1 MQPEDGDGTG
11 LSARAVP
18 GASDTTLHDKLR
30 ALRKQRGLSIAQVSE
45 MTGIS
50 SAFLS
55 QVENGKN
62 DITVTRLMRLVEA
75 FGVSVA
81 DLLPGDQAG
90 ERGLTVVRAG
100 MERRLTSPSE
110 QMEVRVMSARGH
122 SKFMPALTVYEP
134 GGGMS
139 EAAAFESEEV
149 VYVLEGE
156 IELEY
161 EGEVVT
167 LNPGDVAYF
176 DGRGVHRYR
185 NLSDGEAKAFSVTW
199 PAIF

>member
-1 MQPEDGDGTG
+1 M
-11 LSARAVP
+11 V
-18 GASDTTLHDKLR
+18 ASPSDSKLNEKLR
-30 ALRKQRGLSIAQVSE
+30 ALRKERGLSIAQVSE

-75 FGVSVA
+75 FGISVA
-81 DLLPGDQAG
+81 DLLPGDQTVG
-90 ERGLTVVRAG
+90 RGLTVVRAG
-100 MERRLTSPSE
+100 KERRLTSPSE
-110 QMEVRVMSARGH
+110 QMEVRVMSSRGH
-122 SKFMPALTVYEP
+122 QKFMPAVTVYAP
-134 GGGMS
+134 GGGMA
-139 EAAAFESEEV
+139 EPAAFESEEV
-149 VYVLEGE
+149 VFVLEGA

-185 NLSDGEAKAFSVTW
+185 NVAGGEAKAFSVTW